1 MKRFL
6 CILCALVSLSVAQA
20 QTSLDKNM
28 AAEAIRYLNAI
39 RQDPPAYAD
48 SVGFP
53 GLRRIQAMPALKK
66 HDILMTVAEEKARD
80 MASQNYFSHVNKK
93 GEGINIMIHRAGY
106 TLPESQL
113 KDKKANAF
121 ESLSAGSETAQEHI
135 NTLII
140 DEGVSPA
147 FHRMHLLGLESF
159 WARCTD
165 IGVGVAY
172 DPASTYG
179 YYMCIIIAWQ

>member
-1 MKRFL
+1 MKQIL
-6 CILCALVSLSVAQA
+6 CILCTLASLFVLQA
-20 QTSLDKNM
+20 QTSVDKNM

-39 RQDPPAYAD
+39 RQNPPAYTD
-48 SVGFP
+48 SVGFR
-53 GLRRIQAMPALKK
+53 GLGKIQAMPALKK
-66 HDILMTVAEEKARD
+66 NDILMAVAEEKARD
-80 MASQNYFSHVNKK
+80 MASQNYFAHVNKK

-121 ESLSAGSETAQEHI
+121 ESLSAGPETAQEHI
-135 NTLII
+135 NSLII
-140 DEGVSPA
+140 DEGVNPA

-172 DPASTYG
+172 DPASQYG